1 MEDKEGN
8 KGRVEPEAGF
18 RFHEQ
23 LEVAKKEIEKL
34 FAPAEGPV
42 YRTFINIPPKEKDFT
57 PQALREPD
65 GKALVQGGLTQEE
78 YDKLAPKQKKEYI
91 SARTLSVNDSQEN
104 AIKAAAAQYAKIEKK
119 WGMER
124 AEEYISEDRGKYVGI
139 IVPKVGQMLISKF
152 DKSGHAEVLLNQD
165 VQKTDLEVRDI
176 IEYKYK
182 DE

>member
-1 MEDKEGN
+1 MKEKEDN
-8 KGRVEPEAGF
+8 KGRVEPEIGF

-34 FAPAEGPV
+34 FTPAEGSI
-42 YRTFINIPPKEKDFT
+42 YRTFIDIHPNEKDFT

-65 GKALVQGGLTQEE
+65 GKALIQGGFTQEE
-78 YDKLAPKQKKEYI
+78 YDKLTPKQKKEYI
-91 SARTLSVNDSQEN
+91 SVRTLSVNDSQEN
-104 AIKAAAAQYAKIEKK
+104 AIKAAVAQYAKIEKK
-119 WGMER
+119 WGTER
-124 AEEYISEDRGKYVGI
+124 AVEYILEDRGRYVGM

-152 DKSGHAEVLLNQD
+152 DKSGHAEVLLSQD
-165 VQKTDLEVRDI
+165 VQNTDMDVRDI